1 MRYLVQDDPQVAALI
16 EKEEVRIENTLD
28 LIAAENHSPP
38 SVMEALGSVFN
49 TKTIEGYP
57 GKRFHAGCKYA
68 DEVEDLAVSRGKQL
82 FSAEYVNVQPHSG
95 TSANLAV
102 YFSVLQVGDKILS
115 MSLPH
120 GGHLS
125 HGHRASITS
134 KCFNFSHYNV
144 DAKTELIDYDE
155 VRSLAQKHKPRMIVA
170 GASSYPRLIDYEKMA
185 SIAKDVSAYLFADMA
200 HLAGLVAAKVIPSP
214 VPYCDFVT
222 FTCYKTMMGG
232 RGGVILSKRDYGK
245 KIDGAVFPGTQ
256 GTSPVNVIAAK
267 AVIFKL
273 AMTPHFAEVQKKTL
287 ENAVLLAAELAA
299 KGFRIVSGGT
309 ENHQVLVDVSS
320 KGIGGNAA
328 EKVLESV
335 GIVAN
340 RNVIPSD
347 ARNPGAESGV
357 RLGTSAVAARG
368 MGKEEMVQIADF
380 IYTALANSA
389 NGSVLE
395 EVAQRVETLARKF
408 PVYVAEKNCLVGG
421 TERLRSP
428 EDCPL
433 RLRARDRNHSPRRQR
448 Q

>member
-1 MRYLVQDDPQVAALI
+1 MRYLLQDDSEVAALI
-16 EKEEVRIENTLD
+16 EKEEARIENTLD

-38 SVMEALGSVFN
+38 SIMEAMGSVFN

-68 DEVEDLAVSRGKQL
+68 DEIENLAVSRAKEL
-82 FSAEYVNVQPHSG
+82 FDAEYANVQPHSG

-102 YFSVLQVGDKILS
+102 YFSVLKVGDPILS

-144 DAKTELIDYDE
+144 DSETELIDYDR
-155 VRSLAQKHKPRMIVA
+155 VRALARKHKPKMIVA

-185 SIAKDVSAYLFADMA
+185 SIATDVSAYLFADMA

-214 VPYCDFVT
+214 VPWCDFVT

-232 RGGVILSKRDYGK
+232 RGGVILCRQSHGK
-245 KIDGAVFPGTQ
+245 KIDSAVFPGTQ
-256 GTSPVNVIAAK
+256 GTSPVNVMAAK

-273 AMTPHFAEVQKKTL
+273 AMTQDFVQIQKRTL
-287 ENAVLLAAELAA
+287 QNAVLLAAELAGR
-299 KGFRIVSGGT
+299 GFRIVSGGT
-309 ENHQVLVDVSS
+309 ENHQVLVDVGS
-320 KGIGGNAA
+320 KGISGNSA

-335 GIVAN
+335 GIIAN
-340 RNVIPSD
+340 RNSIPRD
-347 ARNPGAESGV
+347 ARTPGAVSGV

-368 MGKEEMVQIADF
+368 MGKEEMAWIADL
-380 IYTALANSA
+380 IDTALANIA
-389 NGSVLE
+389 NGSILKG
-395 EVAQRVETLARKF
+395 VAQNVEALARKF
-408 PVYVAEKNCLVGG
+408 PVYAKPHGG
-421 TERLRSP
+421 
-428 EDCPL
+428 
-433 RLRARDRNHSPRRQR
+433 
-448 Q
+448 